1 MLHFIF
7 GGLQENIVHYASE
20 TKAGGYLEYEKAR
33 VRWFLSVD
41 VADVPKAARLQ
52 YQRTYRSITV
62 DARVAIARI
71 RTAEDAC
78 RSYACDELL
87 EIHNSEW
94 SEGGVIDA
102 GEFKRR
108 LEPDSVEVHESGYA
122 EVHFR
127 DDDLF
132 WGHSVG
138 VRIRPDGGFQ
148 EAVVEG

>member
-1 MLHFIF
+1 MDDPEL
-7 GGLQENIVHYASE
+7 GTLTWNDQ
-20 TKAGGYLEYEKAR
+20 LEWWEGSIRMTSPKEFELFVLAR
-33 VRWFLSVD
+33 PSLVED
-41 VADVPKAARLQ
+41 
-52 YQRTYRSITV
+52 RSITV

-87 EIHNSEW
+87 EIHNSER
-94 SEGGVIDA
+94 SEGSVIDA

-127 DDDLF
+127 DGDLF

>member
-1 MLHFIF
+1 MDDPEL
-7 GGLQENIVHYASE
+7 GTLTWNDQ
-20 TKAGGYLEYEKAR
+20 LEWWEGSIRMTSPKEFELFVLAR
-33 VRWFLSVD
+33 PSLVED
-41 VADVPKAARLQ
+41 
-52 YQRTYRSITV
+52 RSITV

-94 SEGGVIDA
+94 SEGSVIDA

-108 LEPDSVEVHESGYA
+108 LEPESVEVHESGYA

-127 DDDLF
+127 DGDLF

>member
-1 MLHFIF
+1 MSADSMNDAEL
-7 GGLQENIVHYASE
+7 GDLTWNEQ
-20 TKAGGYLEYEKAR
+20 LEWWEGSIRMTSPKEFELFVLAR
-33 VRWFLSVD
+33 SSL
-41 VADVPKAARLQ
+41 VAD
-52 YQRTYRSITV
+52 RSITA
-62 DARVAIARI
+62 DARAAIARI

-78 RSYACDELL
+78 RSYACGELL

-94 SEGGVIDA
+94 SEGSIISA

-108 LEPDSVEVHESGYA
+108 LEPDSVEVHESGYS

-127 DDDLF
+127 DGDLF

-138 VRIRPDGGFQ
+138 VRIRPDGSFQ

>member
-1 MLHFIF
+1 MSANLMDDPEL
-7 GGLQENIVHYASE
+7 GTLTWNDQ
-20 TKAGGYLEYEKAR
+20 LEWWEGSIRMTSPKEFELFVLAR
-33 VRWFLSVD
+33 PWLVEG
-41 VADVPKAARLQ
+41 
-52 YQRTYRSITV
+52 RSITL
-62 DARVAIARI
+62 DARIAIARI

-94 SEGGVIDA
+94 SEGSVIDA
-102 GEFKRR
+102 DEFKRR
-108 LEPDSVEVHESGYA
+108 LQPDSVEVQESGYA
-122 EVHFR
+122 EVHFL
-127 DDDLF
+127 DGDLF